1 MNYDNFWVLIRSF
14 NELMKDSISGPDC
27 TDPSIC
33 LGNCCGIQIDVPKIL
48 AQKYIELGY
57 AKKEDFIRSNI
68 FSFKLRFDDKKAKCF
83 LFDPDINGCSVHHTG
98 IKPPQCWIFPTGF
111 NNKNQNIKCKRTDGW
126 RINDFKKTKKAESL
140 LQKYNQLCFH
150 EAKVEM
156 DKVTERIENSLRAS
170 EKMNIINKLG
180 SYKPSEL
187 GGFQDSW
194 DSIILLP
201 AEGISL
207 QMKKFCLKKNPKCKF
222 LPDNFLDCEYICKDV
237 GIALIKFLRNNIY
250 QVINTYGIN
259 PNGHYPLYLLFEF
272 LD

>member
-1 MNYDNFWVLIRSF
+1 
-14 NELMKDSISGPDC
+14 
-27 TDPSIC
+27 
-33 LGNCCGIQIDVPKIL
+33 
-48 AQKYIELGY
+48 
-57 AKKEDFIRSNI
+57 
-68 FSFKLRFDDKKAKCF
+68 
-83 LFDPDINGCSVHHTG
+83 
-98 IKPPQCWIFPTGF
+98 
-111 NNKNQNIKCKRTDGW
+111 NKNQNIKCKRTDGW